1 MASRN
6 ATPFITLFLTCPRR
20 QAIVC
25 FKTAGIRL
33 EDNGIDK
40 IQVAVV
46 INEDIAIN
54 GIKDI
59 VLTIGIISAIVF
71 RMEAK
76 TQAHT
81 GSFYRSRFHDHR
93 TP

>member
-46 INEDIAIN
+46 AFQYIIGDC
-54 GIKDI
+54 IKDI
-59 VLTIGIISAIVF
+59 VVAIGEIAVILFFMKS
-71 RMEAK
+71 
-76 TQAHT
+76 Q
-81 GSFYRSRFHDHR
+81 SFHFFVDFLLSGF
-93 TP
+93 TL